1 MKRVVAL
8 LAVWLCVAP
17 RAIAQEPPDELAEE
31 LCHPRGAPIP
41 PAPEP
46 PSEAPPAAE
55 YEPLRGFDPTVDLGI
70 GHLQAAL
77 APESPADID
86 WLRRVELPVYV
97 EPGGVPM
104 GWIADGWWLAHGYA
118 PAEPLATGSMVET
131 GYEVASW
138 IVEEAREA
146 GWVRFRFAPGPD
158 GSGWASTCH
167 LSASDPPIV
176 YESWE
181 ARFAQESAGPL
192 FFRTR
197 ERHALRAGPGTG
209 YRRSFWLPGYEATE
223 LHPLE
228 IRGDWMRV
236 RATSPPLY
244 CADPPP
250 TRGIAEEGWIRWRDD
265 GQGPWVWWFTR
276 GC

>member
-1 MKRVVAL
+1 MRDPCA
-8 LAVWLCVAP
+8 
-17 RAIAQEPPDELAEE
+17 
-31 LCHPRGAPIP
+31 PRGAPIP
-41 PAPEP
+41 PPQGLPPE
-46 PSEAPPAAE
+46 AASPVA
-55 YEPLRGFDPTVDLGI
+55 YEPLRGLDSNVHLGI
-70 GHLQAAL
+70 GHLRGQL
-77 APESPADID
+77 APGSPADAD
-86 WLRRVELPVYV
+86 WLRLVEVPVYTD
-97 EPGGVPM
+97 PGGELS
-104 GWIADGWWLAHGYA
+104 GWIAEGWWVPAADPARAA
-118 PAEPLATGSMVET
+118 PITTETMVET

-138 IVEEAREA
+138 IVDEAREA

-158 GSGWASTCH
+158 GMGWASTCH
-167 LSASDPPIV
+167 LSASDPPIA
-176 YESWE
+176 YETWE
-181 ARFAQESAGPL
+181 AKFSAERAGPL
-192 FFRTR
+192 FFRSR

-236 RATSPPLY
+236 RVHSPPIY

-265 GQGPWVWWFTR
+265 VQGPWIWWFTR